1 MRTKLTLL
9 PTAVKETLRH
19 LKTSPT
25 TWEFIKG
32 QTAIVWKRLICFPK
46 NEKLHKH
53 PIIFTLG
60 LHNAAPLI
68 CLKHMYKGTSHT
80 CTSTHAHTHTIFKL
94 FVLLFPFISRQEE
107 STDSLMKLAR
117 NLSFLHFGKSNDSCD
132 KLQIK
137 LIWPF

>member
-1 MRTKLTLL
+1 MGIHKRPNCNSLKKT
-9 PTAVKETLRH
+9 H
-19 LKTSPT
+19 LFS
-25 TWEFIKG
+25 
-32 QTAIVWKRLICFPK
+32 K
-46 NEKLHKH
+46 NEKLHRH

-60 LHNAAPLI
+60 LHNAVPLI

-94 FVLLFPFISRQEE
+94 FVLLFSFISRQEE
-107 STDSLMKLAR
+107 STDSLMKRAR

-137 LIWPF
+137 LI